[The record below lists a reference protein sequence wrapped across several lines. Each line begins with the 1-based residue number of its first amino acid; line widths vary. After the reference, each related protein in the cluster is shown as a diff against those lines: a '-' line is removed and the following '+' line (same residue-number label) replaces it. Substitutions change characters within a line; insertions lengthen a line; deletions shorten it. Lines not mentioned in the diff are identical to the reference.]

1 MNAEGGIEICLTA
14 EKPVGVQ
21 EENWLP
27 IDRKDE
33 EIDII
38 LRIYV
43 TRFGKNENMAGTKGR
58 ETLVV
63 VRYRFIYLFKKRFR
77 YEKD

>member
-1 MNAEGGIEICLTA
+1 LNAEGGIEICLTA

-43 TRFGKNENMAGTKGR
+43 AD
-58 ETLVV
+58 L
-63 VRYRFIYLFKKRFR
+63 KK
-77 YEKD
+77 